1 MSTLH
6 HREHLSESFEPTEDE
21 LKIIFQAREK
31 QAAKMRAEAY
41 WAKVKEDG
49 PNFEKWT
56 PEILLDTIQGVC
68 DEDGKPLEID
78 ETNRKPI
85 ELLMQYFTRDPQ
97 FEQDGRSLKKGLVL
111 YGGVG
116 VGKTHIMRLL
126 QHSNQYQLYRMVDC
140 SDIAA
145 DFMKKDG
152 GEQSLE
158 KYFGDVKVQHRDVYG
173 REWIGYCF
181 DDFGVESEGRYFGNS
196 VNVMERIIEVR
207 YRSKMPITTHLIT
220 NLNAAQ
226 MRERYG
232 QRTADRMR
240 EMFNLIE
247 FPATAQSKRK

>member
-6 HREHLSESFEPTEDE
+6 HRELHSANFDPTEDE
-21 LKIIFQAREK
+21 VNLLKKYREQKAANERLRAYGKVIF
-31 QAAKMRAEAY
+31 
-41 WAKVKEDG
+41 EDA
-49 PNFEKWT
+49 PTFEKWT
-56 PEILLDTIQGVC
+56 PEILLDTIEGVC
-68 DEDGKPLEID
+68 DEDGKPFEVD
-78 ETNRKPI
+78 DNNRETIN
-85 ELLMQYFTRDPQ
+85 LLMQYFTRHPD
-97 FEQDGRSLKKGLVL
+97 FEKDGRSLKKGLVI

-126 QHSNQYQLYRMVDC
+126 QHANQYQLYRMVDC

-158 KYFGDVKVQHRDVYG
+158 KYFGDVKCQHRDVYA

-207 YRSKMPITTHLIT
+207 YRSKMPLTTHIIT

-226 MRERYG
+226 MKERYG

-240 EMFNLIE
+240 EMFNVIA
-247 FPATAQSKRK
+247 FPATCQSKRK